1 MREKI
6 SLNNGMANS
15 LKNGVLPP
23 NHRELIYG
31 GRTKEG

>member
-1 MREKI
+1 M
-6 SLNNGMANS
+6 SLNCGMANS

-31 GRTKEG
+31 GRAKEG

>member
-6 SLNNGMANS
+6 SLNSGMANS